1 MDLLDFT
8 GEELYFDQPLSD
20 QVAGLLA
27 RAAEGYGSDTAERD
41 LLQAYFLEPENFTVL
56 VALYRYF
63 YYQHRYQD
71 ALLIAD
77 RVIDITAGLLGIT
90 RDWRQLSDTDLAYG
104 VQHSMALMRF
114 YLYALKGAGY
124 LNMRIGDL
132 AEARDRL
139 QKIVDIDTSDR
150 IGAKALLELALEAM
164 DEQRSASM
172 AAA

>member
-8 GEELYFDQPLSD
+8 GEELYFDQPLPD
-20 QVAGLLA
+20 QVAGLLDA
-27 RAAEGYGSDTAERD
+27 AAELYGTPEAEHK
-41 LLQAYFLEPENFTVL
+41 LLEAYFLAPENFNVL

-63 YYQHRYQD
+63 YYQHRYRD
-71 ALLIAD
+71 ALRVAD
-77 RVIDITAGLLGIT
+77 RVLAITAELLGIS
-90 RDWRQLSDTDLAYG
+90 RDWRRLSDTDLAFG

-124 LNMRIGDL
+124 LCMRLGEL
-132 AEARDRL
+132 HEARDRL

-150 IGAKALLELALEAM
+150 IGAKALLELAREALA
-164 DEQRSASM
+164 DQAGAAV